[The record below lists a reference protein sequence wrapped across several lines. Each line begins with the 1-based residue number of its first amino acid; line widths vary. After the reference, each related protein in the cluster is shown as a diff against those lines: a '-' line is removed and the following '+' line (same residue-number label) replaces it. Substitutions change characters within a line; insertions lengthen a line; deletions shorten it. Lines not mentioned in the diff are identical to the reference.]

1 MSFQA
6 MFIGQIRQMD
16 APQKEEP
23 STTQKPPEEQK
34 SPTSTTFLQSAE
46 ARQFVEKWA
55 PTFTK
60 RGVND
65 LLSELHGGAT
75 SDKAALKTAERILL
89 KLGNKDGLQNF
100 LGRLKAKPEGIIKAI
115 KSILG

>member
-1 MSFQA
+1 
-6 MFIGQIRQMD
+6 
-16 APQKEEP
+16 
-23 STTQKPPEEQK
+23 
-34 SPTSTTFLQSAE
+34 
-46 ARQFVEKWA
+46 
-55 PTFTK
+55 
-60 RGVND
+60 
-65 LLSELHGGAT
+65 LHGGAT